1 MGSLK
6 YGESALE
13 GIGLVRDGEHSD
25 RAPHAVRDNRPKF
38 RMLHAQAEVVDLMER
53 LRRSLD
59 QRAAKQRATKKAAAK
74 KRTRRAA

>member
-1 MGSLK
+1 M
-6 YGESALE
+6 
-13 GIGLVRDGEHSD
+13 
-25 RAPHAVRDNRPKF
+25 RDNRPKF

-59 QRAAKQRATKKAAAK
+59 HSGTKPRVAKTRATKKAAAK